1 MRTGR
6 RRHKR
11 ERMGWGFWGAAVGTE
26 AGREQGPGRAQ
37 RWGAEAREGAGSA
50 WGAGVGVGDEGE
62 RWLEL
67 ESRCGG
73 GVGGCREGVRRWARV
88 GRDRDG
94 FPPAPNRLGCLVR
107 VSDGA
112 AEGLSPRSGA
122 RPAPKTEGLSPR
134 SGARP
139 PPKTRFWAAGCVSPR
154 VRVNISASAGPTLV
168 LWG

>member
-1 MRTGR
+1 M
-6 RRHKR
+6 
-11 ERMGWGFWGAAVGTE
+11 
-26 AGREQGPGRAQ
+26 
-37 RWGAEAREGAGSA
+37 
-50 WGAGVGVGDEGE
+50 
-62 RWLEL
+62 
-67 ESRCGG
+67 
-73 GVGGCREGVRRWARV
+73 

-122 RPAPKTEGLSPR
+122 RPAPKT
-134 SGARP
+134 
-139 PPKTRFWAAGCVSPR
+139 RFWAAGCVSPR